1 MSVITEPEAVATEA
15 QAPSI
20 YEAIGG
26 RPSVKA
32 AVDGLYGRL
41 FADPELSRYFPAGI
55 SDRHR
60 AYVVTLIGEALGGP
74 ERYRGPDLAAAHRHL
89 RISDAHFDQTAAH
102 LDAVLDGLGVPRDL
116 TDQII
121 GIVASLRPRLVT
133 A

>member
-1 MSVITEPEAVATEA
+1 MTTITEPETAASVK

-20 YEAIGG
+20 YDAIGG

-32 AVDGLYGRL
+32 AVDGLYQRL
-41 FADPELSRYFPAGI
+41 FADPELSRYFPAGV

-60 AYVVTLIGEALGGP
+60 AYLVTLLCEALGGP

-89 RISDAHFDQTAAH
+89 RISNAHFDQTAAH
-102 LDAVLDGLGVPRDL
+102 LDAVLDGLGVPREL

-121 GIVASLRPRLVT
+121 GIVASLRPHIVT